1 MRRAWRLA
9 ALVPIGL
16 VCLFA
21 LGPGADAAKAA
32 KRAKVAPVAP
42 VAPVAAPVAPPPA
55 GALGA
60 NGQALPV
67 RVGVQFVALDGIDE
81 NEQTFDATVD
91 TRLVWTR
98 RGAPPM
104 ERHGETVEAALAEL
118 GAPRVEIDNLVGD
131 PAFRERGLFVTKGG
145 QIELL
150 ERTRGTFATTLDEQS
165 FPFDRQALEVA
176 VVVREASTEEVG
188 LEFHGEDVAFSHA
201 QEGVSLGGW
210 SVGTVDLSA
219 APLLGWHE
227 REHARVI
234 ASLNAQRLWMSVV
247 PTLFI
252 PLFSSLLIPMIAI
265 WLQKVSDE
273 GDFEVDAFELANIVI
288 GGLFAV
294 IALNFTVNSEY
305 SSLASGD
312 NTVTRLFALNYA
324 ALAIAMVI
332 NIGMFQYKLVERWF
346 GKYVQE
352 QLYWFLCGA
361 VPALAFGAAATFL
374 LVAWA

>member
-1 MRRAWRLA
+1 
-9 ALVPIGL
+9 
-16 VCLFA
+16 
-21 LGPGADAAKAA
+21 
-32 KRAKVAPVAP
+32 
-42 VAPVAAPVAPPPA
+42 
-55 GALGA
+55 
-60 NGQALPV
+60 
-67 RVGVQFVALDGIDE
+67 
-81 NEQTFDATVD
+81 
-91 TRLVWTR
+91 
-98 RGAPPM
+98 M
-104 ERHGETVEAALAEL
+104 ERHGEAVEAALAEL

>member
-1 MRRAWRLA
+1 
-9 ALVPIGL
+9 
-16 VCLFA
+16 
-21 LGPGADAAKAA
+21 
-32 KRAKVAPVAP
+32 
-42 VAPVAAPVAPPPA
+42 
-55 GALGA
+55 
-60 NGQALPV
+60 
-67 RVGVQFVALDGIDE
+67 
-81 NEQTFDATVD
+81 
-91 TRLVWTR
+91 
-98 RGAPPM
+98 
-104 ERHGETVEAALAEL
+104 
-118 GAPRVEIDNLVGD
+118 
-131 PAFRERGLFVTKGG
+131 
-145 QIELL
+145 
-150 ERTRGTFATTLDEQS
+150 
-165 FPFDRQALEVA
+165 
-176 VVVREASTEEVG
+176 
-188 LEFHGEDVAFSHA
+188 
-201 QEGVSLGGW
+201 
-210 SVGTVDLSA
+210 
-219 APLLGWHE
+219 
-227 REHARVI
+227 
-234 ASLNAQRLWMSVV
+234 
-247 PTLFI
+247 
-252 PLFSSLLIPMIAI
+252 MIAI